1 MRLKGQTKNEY
12 MQAREA
18 FMNAVKTNAPQDQQT
33 ELYGDMLDKM
43 QEHMIEEAKTASYLG
58 DGFTSQPNT

>member
-33 ELYGDMLDKM
+33 KLYGDMLDRM
-43 QEHMIEEAKTASYLG
+43 QEHMIEEVKTASYSG
-58 DGFTSQPNT
+58 DGFTS

>member
-1 MRLKGQTKNEY
+1 MTMRLKGQTKNEY

-43 QEHMIEEAKTASYLG
+43 QEHMIEEAKTAS
-58 DGFTSQPNT
+58 